1 MADSTTNIDN
11 VVTSSYGKE
20 AQVNAVLDA
29 ASPATT
35 YGRRASTTSGLTWG
49 YYGGKASLAG
59 VITAIANGTVVLSA
73 STTNYVEAHPDTGAV
88 SKNTTGFT
96 AGYLPLYTIVT
107 GSASVTSY
115 TDKRAQA
122 LATNATLAKALTD
135 ANATLTQAEAANA
148 VLTFTGTLTNTR
160 DIVVPLVGKR
170 QWTVYNGTGQSLQFI
185 GATGTGITVATLKHA
200 IVRSDGTNIVRVS
213 DDSPP
218 TFTATKTAA
227 YTVVDSDL
235 YLIFNGSASIT
246 VTLPTASSWPG
257 REINLKTI
265 AAFTVISASSNV
277 VPLDTATAGTAI
289 LAATAGKWARLVS
302 DGTNWIVMAGN

>member
-96 AGYLPLYTIVT
+96 AGYLPLYTVVA
-107 GSASVTSY
+107 GASSVTSY
-115 TDKRAQA
+115 TDQRGPYV
-122 LATNATLAKALTD
+122 LNDSLAKALTD

-148 VLTFTGTLTNTR
+148 VLTLTGTLTTTR
-160 DIVVPLVGKR
+160 NIVVPLVGKR

-200 IVRSDGTNIVRVS
+200 IVRSDGTNIVRV
-213 DDSPP
+213 
-218 TFTATKTAA
+218 TA
-227 YTVVDSDL
+227 
-235 YLIFNGSASIT
+235 
-246 VTLPTASSWPG
+246 
-257 REINLKTI
+257 
-265 AAFTVISASSNV
+265 
-277 VPLDTATAGTAI
+277 DT
-289 LAATAGKWARLVS
+289 
-302 DGTNWIVMAGN
+302 